1 MTIFTPRGWTPG
13 LIQQRFA
20 STTPTSYN
28 ADSGTIDCVIG
39 RGSPVRRFSGT
50 EVLRIAPDAVIID
63 RLVAGG
69 IPLLDSHDALG
80 KVTRVWFSGGALMG
94 QLSFKAT
101 AEGRKAEGMVKRGE
115 IIAISAGYT
124 VRDWEISDDDGNV
137 IDPEK
142 TQLRWDDSDLTSDEI
157 GIARSEL
164 GYRAS

>member
-1 MTIFTPRGWTPG
+1 
-13 LIQQRFA
+13 
-20 STTPTSYN
+20 
-28 ADSGTIDCVIG
+28 
-39 RGSPVRRFSGT
+39 
-50 EVLRIAPDAVIID
+50 
-63 RLVAGG
+63 
-69 IPLLDSHDALG
+69 
-80 KVTRVWFSGGALMG
+80 MG